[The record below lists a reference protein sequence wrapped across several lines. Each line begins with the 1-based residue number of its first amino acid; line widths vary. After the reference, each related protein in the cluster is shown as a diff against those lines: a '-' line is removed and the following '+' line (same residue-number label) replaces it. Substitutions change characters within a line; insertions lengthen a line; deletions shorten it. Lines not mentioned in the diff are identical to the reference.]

1 MILAGRLAKIG
12 NRILAVFAA
21 LLVIVMLL
29 YGGYSLWDTWRL
41 YHSAYTS
48 SDLLKYKPDADGTGD
63 GPTLQDLAAINGDVA
78 GWITID
84 DTHIDYPLVQG
95 TEPLDYINKDVYGK
109 FSLAGSIFLDP
120 RNSRDFTDSYSLLY
134 GHHMDNGAMFGDII
148 KFEDADYFN
157 SRMSGTLYLTDGTQY
172 RITLFACLK
181 TDSGDGTVFNPTA
194 HPEDNSEL
202 ISYIQEKSVQK
213 RDIGISSA
221 DRVIGLST
229 CEDAQT
235 NGRTIL
241 YGRLEKKV

>member
-12 NRILAVFAA
+12 NRILAVTAA

-41 YHSAYTS
+41 YRSAYIS
-48 SDLLKYKPDADGTGD
+48 SDLLKYKPEPDGTGD
-63 GPTLQDLAAINGDVA
+63 GPTLSDLAAINGDVA

-84 DTHIDYPLVQG
+84 GTHIDYPLVQG
-95 TEPLDYINKDVYGK
+95 EEPLEYINRDVYGN
-109 FSLAGSIFLDP
+109 FSLAGAIFLDP
-120 RNSRDFTDSYSLLY
+120 RNSRTFTDSYSLLY
-134 GHHMDNGAMFGDII
+134 GHHMDNGAMFGDVVE
-148 KFEDADYFN
+148 FEEAEYFN
-157 SRMSGTLYLTDGTQY
+157 RHTTGTLYLTDGTQY

-194 HPEDNSEL
+194 APGDNSL
-202 ISYIQEKSVQK
+202 LLSYIREKSVQE
-213 RDIGISSA
+213 RDIGISGA

>member
-12 NRILAVFAA
+12 NRILAVTAA

-41 YHSAYTS
+41 YRSAYIS
-48 SDLLKYKPDADGTGD
+48 SDLLKYKPEPDGNGD
-63 GPTLQDLAAINGDVA
+63 GPTLSDLAAINGDVA

-84 DTHIDYPLVQG
+84 GTHIDYPLVQG
-95 TEPLDYINKDVYGK
+95 KEPLEYINRDVYGN
-109 FSLAGSIFLDP
+109 FSLAGAIFLDP
-120 RNSRDFTDSYSLLY
+120 RNSRTFTDSYSLLY
-134 GHHMDNGAMFGDII
+134 GHHMDNGAMFGDVVE
-148 KFEDADYFN
+148 FEEAEYFN
-157 SRMSGTLYLTDGTQY
+157 RHTTGTLYLTDGTQY

-194 HPEDNSEL
+194 APGDNSL
-202 ISYIQEKSVQK
+202 LLSYIREKSVQE
-213 RDIGISSA
+213 RDIGISGA

-241 YGRLEKKV
+241 YGRLEKKQ